1 MKKLIKYFSLTSISG
16 DISEYGY
23 SFSLRKYI
31 ISIIGVTGFYIGW
44 FYFQAE
50 VINIYYA

>member
-31 ISIIGVTGFYIGW
+31 ISIIGNWLYYIGW
-44 FYFQAE
+44 SYFQAE
-50 VINIYYA
+50 A

>member
-31 ISIIGVTGFYIGW
+31 ISIIGVTG
-44 FYFQAE
+44 
-50 VINIYYA
+50 